1 MELTREMIEE
11 ILDKARSYVMSEK
24 EEYFRSQVEQMISSE
39 DYDSLYD
46 AFYTSL
52 AFGTAGMRGVIGG
65 GTNRINTFMV
75 RKVTQGL
82 ADYCNSYSDSPSVVI
97 AYDSRNWSKEFALS
111 AALVLSAN
119 GVRTYLYDTLHPVPM
134 LSFALRHLGTTAGI
148 VITASH
154 NPSKYNGYKVYWSD
168 GGQVTPPH
176 DIEIAKLANAVSAS
190 DIKDIDEAEARKS
203 GILSG
208 VPDSVDEA
216 YYSMVISS
224 LRRPQVVKGSP
235 ITVAYTPLHGSGNV
249 PVREMLSRL
258 GIRTEVVKEQEL
270 PDGNFP
276 TVRLPNPESAE
287 AMTKVIELAKAVK
300 ADIVLGTDPDADRMG
315 LAIPTDSGKT
325 DYLLL
330 TGNQIASLLADYLL
344 CTNREQGGRDRK
356 PLVVK
361 SLVTT
366 DLVRKIAKENGAD
379 CKDVLTGFKYIA
391 REMNAIDQG
400 KNKDNFFLFGCEES
414 YGFLTVNEVHDKDA
428 VSSAVAAVEMMCYY
442 ASRGI
447 TLQQLKKQKKSGRP
461 AGESTYIL
469 PIEKLDQLVKEA
481 FKAGSVPKLKVTL
494 SCPLGLMPG
503 SLTLKTVIQ
512 EGSLVSGK
520 KTLDNFRDETY
531 PLSDAHMALAE
542 RLGDLFS
549 PARSGG
555 RYFGFLA
562 LGQAKNKKDCFRV
575 YLSTSLPGAVDNT
588 YSSITELIEA
598 CHHDRKRYG
607 KLLKEAEAIK
617 ARLDKLEG
625 LDEH

>member
-11 ILDKARSYVMSEK
+11 ILDKARSYVKSEK

-119 GVRTYLYDTLHPVPM
+119 GLRTYLYDTLHPVPM

-400 KNKDNFFLFGCEES
+400 ENKDNFFLFGCEES

-442 ASRGI
+442 ASKGI
-447 TLQQLKKQKKSGRP
+447 TLQQR
-461 AGESTYIL
+461 
-469 PIEKLDQLVKEA
+469 LDSIYAHYGYYTELVFSRDYEGAEGKAEMQRIMKNLRTL
-481 FKAGSVPKLKVTL
+481 KAGSSFVNRTIESVEDLLADGTGFDRADVVIIRFTSGEKLVVRPSGTEPKIKYYIFLV
-494 SCPLGLMPG
+494 
-503 SLTLKTVIQ
+503 
-512 EGSLVSGK
+512 EGRDGRSALEEK
-520 KTLDNFRDETY
+520 K
-531 PLSDAHMALAE
+531 
-542 RLGDLFS
+542 GDILEEF
-549 PARSGG
+549 
-555 RYFGFLA
+555 
-562 LGQAKNKKDCFRV
+562 K
-575 YLSTSLPGAVDNT
+575 
-588 YSSITELIEA
+588 A
-598 CHHDRKRYG
+598 C
-607 KLLKEAEAIK
+607 L
-617 ARLDKLEG
+617 
-625 LDEH
+625 

>member
-11 ILDKARSYVMSEK
+11 ILDKAGSYVKSEK

-82 ADYCNSYSDSPSVVI
+82 ADYCNSYSGSPSVVI

-190 DIKDIDEAEARKS
+190 DIKDIDETEARKS

-344 CTNREQGGRDRK
+344 CTNREQGSRDRK

-400 KNKDNFFLFGCEES
+400 ENKDNFFLFGCEES

-442 ASRGI
+442 ASKGI
-447 TLQQLKKQKKSGRP
+447 TLQQR
-461 AGESTYIL
+461 
-469 PIEKLDQLVKEA
+469 LDSIYAHYGYYTELVFSRDYEGAEGKAEMQRIMKNLRTL
-481 FKAGSVPKLKVTL
+481 KAGSSFVNRTIESVEDLLADGTGFDRADVVIIRFTSGEKLVVRPSGTEPKIKYYIFLV
-494 SCPLGLMPG
+494 
-503 SLTLKTVIQ
+503 
-512 EGSLVSGK
+512 EGRDGRSALEEK
-520 KTLDNFRDETY
+520 K
-531 PLSDAHMALAE
+531 
-542 RLGDLFS
+542 GDILEEF
-549 PARSGG
+549 
-555 RYFGFLA
+555 
-562 LGQAKNKKDCFRV
+562 K
-575 YLSTSLPGAVDNT
+575 
-588 YSSITELIEA
+588 A
-598 CHHDRKRYG
+598 C
-607 KLLKEAEAIK
+607 L
-617 ARLDKLEG
+617 
-625 LDEH
+625 

>member
-442 ASRGI
+442 ASKGI
-447 TLQQLKKQKKSGRP
+447 TLQQR
-461 AGESTYIL
+461 
-469 PIEKLDQLVKEA
+469 LDSIYAHYGYYTELVFSRDYEGAEGKAEMQRIMKNLRTL
-481 FKAGSVPKLKVTL
+481 KAGSSFVNRTIESVEDLLADGTGFDRADVVIIRFTSGEKLVVRPSGTEPKIKYYIFLV
-494 SCPLGLMPG
+494 
-503 SLTLKTVIQ
+503 
-512 EGSLVSGK
+512 EGRDGRSALEEK
-520 KTLDNFRDETY
+520 K
-531 PLSDAHMALAE
+531 
-542 RLGDLFS
+542 GDILEEF
-549 PARSGG
+549 
-555 RYFGFLA
+555 
-562 LGQAKNKKDCFRV
+562 K
-575 YLSTSLPGAVDNT
+575 
-588 YSSITELIEA
+588 A
-598 CHHDRKRYG
+598 C
-607 KLLKEAEAIK
+607 L
-617 ARLDKLEG
+617 
-625 LDEH
+625 

>member
-11 ILDKARSYVMSEK
+11 ILDKARSYVKSEK

-176 DIEIAKLANAVSAS
+176 DIEIAKLANAVNAS

-400 KNKDNFFLFGCEES
+400 TNKDNFFLFGCEES

-442 ASRGI
+442 ASKGI
-447 TLQQLKKQKKSGRP
+447 TLQQR
-461 AGESTYIL
+461 
-469 PIEKLDQLVKEA
+469 LDSIYAHYGYYTELVFSRDYEGAEGKAEMQRIMKNLRTL
-481 FKAGSVPKLKVTL
+481 KAGSSFVNRTIESVEDLLADGTGFDRADVVIIRFTSGEKLVVRPSGTEPKIKYYIFLV
-494 SCPLGLMPG
+494 
-503 SLTLKTVIQ
+503 
-512 EGSLVSGK
+512 EGRDGRSALEEK
-520 KTLDNFRDETY
+520 K
-531 PLSDAHMALAE
+531 
-542 RLGDLFS
+542 GDILEEF
-549 PARSGG
+549 
-555 RYFGFLA
+555 
-562 LGQAKNKKDCFRV
+562 K
-575 YLSTSLPGAVDNT
+575 
-588 YSSITELIEA
+588 A
-598 CHHDRKRYG
+598 C
-607 KLLKEAEAIK
+607 L
-617 ARLDKLEG
+617 
-625 LDEH
+625 

>member
-11 ILDKARSYVMSEK
+11 ILDKAGSYVKSEK

-400 KNKDNFFLFGCEES
+400 ENKDNFFLFGCEES

-428 VSSAVAAVEMMCYY
+428 VSSVVAAVEMMCYY
-442 ASRGI
+442 ASKGI
-447 TLQQLKKQKKSGRP
+447 TLQQRLDSIYAHYGYYTELVFSRDYEGAEGKAEMQKIMKNLR
-461 AGESTYIL
+461 TL
-469 PIEKLDQLVKEA
+469 
-481 FKAGSVPKLKVTL
+481 KAGSSFVNRTIESVEDLLADGTGFDRADVVIIRFTSGEKLVVRPSGTEPKIKYYIFLV
-494 SCPLGLMPG
+494 
-503 SLTLKTVIQ
+503 
-512 EGSLVSGK
+512 EGRDGRSALEEK
-520 KTLDNFRDETY
+520 K
-531 PLSDAHMALAE
+531 
-542 RLGDLFS
+542 GDILEEF
-549 PARSGG
+549 
-555 RYFGFLA
+555 
-562 LGQAKNKKDCFRV
+562 K
-575 YLSTSLPGAVDNT
+575 
-588 YSSITELIEA
+588 A
-598 CHHDRKRYG
+598 C
-607 KLLKEAEAIK
+607 L
-617 ARLDKLEG
+617 
-625 LDEH
+625 

>member
-1 MELTREMIEE
+1 MIEE
-11 ILDKARSYVMSEK
+11 ILDKAGSYVKSEK

-400 KNKDNFFLFGCEES
+400 ENKDNFFLFGCEES

-442 ASRGI
+442 ASKGI
-447 TLQQLKKQKKSGRP
+447 TLQQRLDSIYAHYGYYTELVFSRDYEGAEGKAEMQKIMKNLR
-461 AGESTYIL
+461 TL
-469 PIEKLDQLVKEA
+469 
-481 FKAGSVPKLKVTL
+481 KAGSSFVNRTIESVEDLLADGTGFDRADVVIIRFTSGEKLVVRPSGTEPKIKYYIFLV
-494 SCPLGLMPG
+494 
-503 SLTLKTVIQ
+503 
-512 EGSLVSGK
+512 EGRDGRSALEEK
-520 KTLDNFRDETY
+520 K
-531 PLSDAHMALAE
+531 
-542 RLGDLFS
+542 GDILEEF
-549 PARSGG
+549 
-555 RYFGFLA
+555 
-562 LGQAKNKKDCFRV
+562 K
-575 YLSTSLPGAVDNT
+575 
-588 YSSITELIEA
+588 A
-598 CHHDRKRYG
+598 C
-607 KLLKEAEAIK
+607 L
-617 ARLDKLEG
+617 
-625 LDEH
+625 

>member
-82 ADYCNSYSDSPSVVI
+82 ADYCNSYSGSPSVVI

-400 KNKDNFFLFGCEES
+400 ENKDNFFLFGCEES

-442 ASRGI
+442 ASKGI
-447 TLQQLKKQKKSGRP
+447 TLQQRLDSIYAHYGYYTELVFSRDYEGAEGKAEMQKIMKNLR
-461 AGESTYIL
+461 TL
-469 PIEKLDQLVKEA
+469 
-481 FKAGSVPKLKVTL
+481 KAGSSFVNRTIESVEDLLADGTGFDRADVVIIRFTSGEKLVVRPSGTEPKIKYYIFLV
-494 SCPLGLMPG
+494 
-503 SLTLKTVIQ
+503 
-512 EGSLVSGK
+512 EGRDGRSALEEK
-520 KTLDNFRDETY
+520 K
-531 PLSDAHMALAE
+531 
-542 RLGDLFS
+542 GDILEEF
-549 PARSGG
+549 
-555 RYFGFLA
+555 
-562 LGQAKNKKDCFRV
+562 K
-575 YLSTSLPGAVDNT
+575 
-588 YSSITELIEA
+588 A
-598 CHHDRKRYG
+598 C
-607 KLLKEAEAIK
+607 L
-617 ARLDKLEG
+617 
-625 LDEH
+625 

>member
-11 ILDKARSYVMSEK
+11 ILDKARSYVKSEK

-442 ASRGI
+442 ASKGI
-447 TLQQLKKQKKSGRP
+447 TLQQR
-461 AGESTYIL
+461 
-469 PIEKLDQLVKEA
+469 LDSIYAHYGYYTELVFSRDYEGAEGKAEMQRIMKNLRTL
-481 FKAGSVPKLKVTL
+481 KAGSSFVNRTIESVEDLLADGTGFDRADVVIIRFTSGEKLVVRPSGTEPKIKYYIFLV
-494 SCPLGLMPG
+494 
-503 SLTLKTVIQ
+503 
-512 EGSLVSGK
+512 EG
-520 KTLDNFRDETY
+520 RDGR
-531 PLSDAHMALAE
+531 SALE
-542 RLGDLFS
+542 E
-549 PARSGG
+549 
-555 RYFGFLA
+555 
-562 LGQAKNKKDCFRV
+562 KKDDILEEFK
-575 YLSTSLPGAVDNT
+575 
-588 YSSITELIEA
+588 A
-598 CHHDRKRYG
+598 C
-607 KLLKEAEAIK
+607 L
-617 ARLDKLEG
+617 
-625 LDEH
+625 